1 MSASNIVGSMGGH
14 SNYNGQRFT
23 IQESVAERQAERLP
37 HPGKKGNRKTSPEP
51 LKQLTQIQGLIE
63 NMNSSIAMVQ
73 KSLHFRVH
81 ETSGQLV
88 VEVQDMQTGE
98 VIKSIPPEELLD
110 SLGKIRESIG
120 TLLDTEG

>member
-1 MSASNIVGSMGGH
+1 MSASNIVGNVSGH
-14 SNYNGQRFT
+14 SNYNGQQYT
-23 IQESVAERQAERLP
+23 PQEALAIRRADRSAHPEKERHQNNP
-37 HPGKKGNRKTSPEP
+37 SEP

-63 NMNSSIAMVQ
+63 NMNSSISIVQ

-88 VEVQDMQTGE
+88 VEVQDMKTGE
-98 VIKSIPPEELLD
+98 VIKSVPPEKLLD